1 MLNRTS
7 ELGIQM
13 LVYLALKG
21 GSDPVAPRQIAD
33 ILNASPTYL
42 SKVAGTLAKAGI
54 LRAARGVKGGV
65 KLAKNP
71 DDTPLIDI
79 VEACQGK
86 ILGDYCGK
94 FDDLTL
100 VCGYHKAMHHLNEAI
115 IDVLKMWTLGDII
128 KFPCQSDSIP
138 KKVICKMDWCK
149 KMTNI

>member
-42 SKVAGTLAKAGI
+42 SKVAGTLAKAGL

-79 VEACQGK
+79 VEACQ
-86 ILGDYCGK
+86 
-94 FDDLTL
+94 
-100 VCGYHKAMHHLNEAI
+100 
-115 IDVLKMWTLGDII
+115 
-128 KFPCQSDSIP
+128 
-138 KKVICKMDWCK
+138 
-149 KMTNI
+149 